1 MCFCRSWG
9 VDVLRGGYKAKP
21 GAEVRKRSRSRVVR
35 RRVRKPGTRAVG
47 RRTAEQNAPHSH
59 AGSGYIGIEVVREVG
74 RRTAAN
80 LSRHILAELSG
91 KYGLNVTFLAGK
103 VAPVVVAVI
112 AAVLE
117 LRRVV
122 ANVELR
128 QPAVRVALYLTLAAV
143 RPAPNMPKGVF

>member
-1 MCFCRSWG
+1 M
-9 VDVLRGGYKAKP
+9 DVLRGGYKAKP
-21 GAEVRKRSRSRVVR
+21 GAERTRIRSRVVR
-35 RRVRKPGTRAVG
+35 IRVRKPGIRAVV
-47 RRTAEQNAPHSH
+47 RTTAEQNAPHSH

-103 VAPVVVAVI
+103 VAPVVVAVL

-122 ANVELR
+122 ANVEL
-128 QPAVRVALYLTLAAV
+128 
-143 RPAPNMPKGVF
+143 

>member
-1 MCFCRSWG
+1 MVNVAF
-9 VDVLRGGYKAKP
+9 
-21 GAEVRKRSRSRVVR
+21 
-35 RRVRKPGTRAVG
+35 
-47 RRTAEQNAPHSH
+47 
-59 AGSGYIGIEVVREVG
+59 
-74 RRTAAN
+74 
-80 LSRHILAELSG
+80 LS
-91 KYGLNVTFLAGK
+91 GK

-143 RPAPNMPKGVF
+143 RPTPNVVEGVFYSSVTRNVGGVGNARAVVNGIIDDAGSVTERIGSTAGMNG

>member
-1 MCFCRSWG
+1 MRE
-9 VDVLRGGYKAKP
+9 RKP
-21 GAEVRKRSRSRVVR
+21 GKRAV
-35 RRVRKPGTRAVG
+35 VRKP
-47 RRTAEQNAPHSH
+47 AEQNAPHSH